1 MASLAS
7 PIGPTITVAAR
18 TVSRSVISGGGG
30 GGGGDPE
37 TSAIVVRQSNTIVQ
51 LQKEVG
57 TLRKSQSESITAFQ
71 KELGNIQ
78 TNLQTIAVNV
88 RDLGKSFKEN
98 NKLLVTDAEL
108 ERKQQIQE
116 QIQENKLAEEGARA
130 GKESQLEQ
138 RLQNAILAPVRA
150 VTAKAQSIFEKLQQ
164 ALSIFLLGW
173 LTTNILDMFRADSQ
187 NNQNLVQQIF
197 NTIVSSITA
206 VFKGLQVINKTFRGI
221 IGIVTGVTKL
231 LAKFLVSGVGLL
243 FKGLG
248 KLATGIIDA
257 GKGLGEQASK
267 LFTKS
272 AGTQA
277 AEAAGKAVIKE
288 GGEQVAKQAA
298 KTGTKAA
305 IKATAGKVPLLS
317 IGTGLVFGGMQALSG
332 NWDLAAA
339 EVGSGLLATFPGWG
353 TGLSFA
359 ADVGIAGESIRRAVS
374 KGDETKTAKEKAFNK
389 PAAATSSAAAPA
401 PAPAPAPAKP
411 ASTATPSTP
420 MMPSSAE
427 LSFDPGKMK
436 DVPEGMDFS
445 TPAEF
450 GEVTAPVESG
460 ETEQSQ
466 PASITPA
473 KTQSVPSAPAKV
485 GPEPEAKPNVIM
497 MSSVPGA
504 QGRPD
509 TVLASQPGAAS
520 DVPSIDSS
528 NPDNFYA
535 LYSQVNYN
543 VVM

>member
-30 GGGGDPE
+30 GGGGDPQ

-57 TLRKSQSESITAFQ
+57 TLRKSQSESIVAFQ

-88 RDLGKSFKEN
+88 RDLGNSFKQN

-108 ERKQQIQE
+108 GRKQQIQE
-116 QIQENKLAEEGARA
+116 QLQETKLTEEGVRA

-138 RLQNAILAPVRA
+138 KLQNAILAPIRV
-150 VTAKAQSIFEKLQQ
+150 VTAQAQSIFAKLQE

-187 NNQNLVQQIF
+187 NNQNLLQQIF

-248 KLATGIIDA
+248 AIANGIVAA
-257 GKGLGEQASK
+257 GKGIASGATSIISK
-267 LFTKS
+267 VT
-272 AGTQA
+272 GTQA
-277 AEAAGKAVIKE
+277 AETAATATAKAVGTEASQAAGKQIAKE
-288 GGEQVAKQAA
+288 GAE
-298 KTGTKAA
+298 
-305 IKATAGKVPLLS
+305 TAGKSLFKKFPGVS
-317 IGTGLVFGGMQALSG
+317 
-332 NWDLAAA
+332 
-339 EVGSGLLATFPGWG
+339 LLAGGAFGIERLYAGDPFGAS
-353 TGLSFA
+353 LEFA
-359 ADVGIAGESIRRAVS
+359 SGIAGTFAGPGTAVS
-374 KGDETKTAKEKAFNK
+374 LLIDAYSLKRRVGQVTEQGDKTKAAKEKAFNE
-389 PAAATSSAAAPA
+389 PSAA
-401 PAPAPAPAKP
+401 APAPAPAKP

-436 DVPEGMDFS
+436 YVPEGMDFS

-450 GEVTAPVESG
+450 GEVAAPVESG
-460 ETEQSQ
+460 GTGQSQ

-473 KTQSVPSAPAKV
+473 QTQSVPSAAAKV

>member
-88 RDLGKSFKEN
+88 RDLGNSFKQN

-138 RLQNAILAPVRA
+138 RLQNAILAPVRL
-150 VTAKAQSIFEKLQQ
+150 VTAQAQSIFAKLQE

-187 NNQNLVQQIF
+187 NNQNLLQQIF

-248 KLATGIIDA
+248 AIAKGIVAA
-257 GKGLGEQASK
+257 GKGIASGATSIISK
-267 LFTKS
+267 VT
-272 AGTQA
+272 GTQA
-277 AEAAGKAVIKE
+277 AEAAGKAAIKE
-288 GGEQVAKQAA
+288 GGEQVARQAA
-298 KTGTKAA
+298 ETGTKVAV
-305 IKATAGKVPLLS
+305 KATAGKVPGVSLFTAA
-317 IGTGLVFGGMQALSG
+317 GFAAMQAWSG
-332 NWDLAAA
+332 NWDLAALELA
-339 EVGSGLLATFPGWG
+339 SGALATLPGPG
-353 TGLSFA
+353 TAASFA
-359 ADVGIAGESIRRAVS
+359 LDVGIAGESIRRAMT
-374 KGDETKTAKEKAFNK
+374 KGDETKAAKEKAFNN
-389 PAAATSSAAAPA
+389 PAAATSSSSTAAS
-401 PAPAPAPAKP
+401 PAPAKP

-445 TPAEF
+445 VPAEF
-450 GEVTAPVESG
+450 GEVAAPVESG
-460 ETEQSQ
+460 GTGQSQ
-466 PASITPA
+466 SASITPA